1 MKKRDDMQDAMIEL
15 IDKFGYI
22 GVFFL
27 IFIENIFPPIPSE
40 GILLFGGYASYIGS
54 LNIWLVIICATIGS
68 MSGAVLLYFI
78 GSILGKQR
86 IKSLM
91 SSRVGRILH
100 LNPQSIDNADKW
112 FQKYEGKAVFLCR
125 CIPVVRSIVSIPAGI
140 SKMNF
145 RNFIL
150 LTLAGSAIWNILIA
164 WIGCL
169 AGDTWQTVQMWLGV
183 YSDAVLVIILI
194 LVLSAY
200 IIVSVRSKN
209 KSRANVEGSKKK

>member
-1 MKKRDDMQDAMIEL
+1 MKKRDDMQDTMIEL
-15 IDKFGYI
+15 IDKFGYV

-40 GILLFGGYASYIGS
+40 GILLFGGYASHLGT
-54 LNIWLVIICATIGS
+54 LNIWLAITCATLGS
-68 MSGAVLLYFI
+68 MSGAVLLYSI

-86 IKSLM
+86 IKNLM

-100 LNPQSIDNADKW
+100 LNAESIENADKW
-112 FQKYEGKAVFLCR
+112 FQKFEGKAVFLCR

-150 LTLAGSAIWNILIA
+150 LTFAGSTIWNILIT
-164 WIGCL
+164 WIGYL
-169 AGDTWQTVQMWLGV
+169 AGDTWHTVQIWLGI
-183 YSDAVLVIILI
+183 YSDAVLAIILI
-194 LVLSAY
+194 LVVSAY
-200 IIVSVRSKN
+200 IIVSIRRKKKSSSKI
-209 KSRANVEGSKKK
+209 EGSKK